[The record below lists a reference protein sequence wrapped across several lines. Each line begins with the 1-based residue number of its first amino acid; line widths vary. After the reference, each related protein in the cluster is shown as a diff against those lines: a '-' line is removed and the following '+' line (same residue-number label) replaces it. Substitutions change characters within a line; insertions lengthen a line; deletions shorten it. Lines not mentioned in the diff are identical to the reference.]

1 MMPSLS
7 EVAEERPHEAAQNG
21 EKVDEGYYQMVAQRM
36 QQTRGWRPEMDKLG
50 AGRLSDH
57 VAGVLLAHG
66 GLNPVNRLAEVEH
79 AVRRQHELQAEKRLR
94 KKERMRDAVRGANN
108 KHEAREPG
116 SVNAPSED
124 RPKMLGHRGSDL
136 ANAVK
141 DLIDE
146 SWAEVSSFKSKEEA
160 VGFVMECQP
169 FSFAPVLDRGSEPLP
184 KFETNHEAVEY
195 VLKMDPVPLHFVSTV
210 NDFKRRLRIRF
221 VEVTEEDST
230 RKAASSRSKRRVSAV
245 AATMERAAAG
255 AAQKPWLVEA
265 AGSFFESPSSLRS
278 VREAG
283 TKYFI
288 AVAQDLVQTVQQEG
302 YRVQNRCSIP
312 LSASPQEALAAWTR
326 YKKDP
331 TTGRVHTKAVV
342 LPVVIPPEMDVV
354 THRNSGFLVRTKELP
369 PSCFRV
375 KKAGGPAG
383 ATSTD
388 AKGDAS

>member
-7 EVAEERPHEAAQNG
+7 EVAEEGSREVLNR
-21 EKVDEGYYQMVAQRM
+21 EENLDKRYYQMVADRM

-50 AGRLSDH
+50 AGRLPDH

-66 GLNPVNRLAEVEH
+66 GLNPVNRMAEVEH
-79 AVRRQHELQAEKRLR
+79 AVRRQQELQAEKRLR

-108 KHEAREPG
+108 KHEAREGG
-116 SVNAPSED
+116 SVHASSED
-124 RPKMLGHRGSDL
+124 HQKMQDRL

-141 DLIDE
+141 DVIDE
-146 SWAEVSSFKSKEEA
+146 SWAEVNSFKTKEEA

-169 FSFAPVLDRGSEPLP
+169 FSFAPVLELGNEPLP
-184 KFETNHEAVEY
+184 KLETNHEAVEY

-221 VEVTEEDST
+221 VEVTDEDSM

-245 AATMERAAAG
+245 AASMERAAAG

-265 AGSFFESPSSLRS
+265 AGSFFESPTSLRS

-331 TTGRVHTKAVV
+331 TTGRLHTKAVV

-375 KKAGGPAG
+375 KKAGPAG